1 MEQYRSGHNEADS
14 KSVSLSRPVGS
25 NPTCSAKQNALC
37 LFRAKS
43 VSFRLLLFY
52 QLLLISK
59 NTKAALIKSQMLQF
73 TREHSSSPLYSRNLP
88 GGTSVMA
95 PTTKPIAIILM
106 ARMTF
111 AQSMPKD
118 PKRNEDLLRSFSFL
132 VVPAYSIEEDIF
144 DLFILAVR
152 DITTKTYFIINVP
165 QRPLVDQ
172 VSIYIIIP
180 PTII

>member
-25 NPTCSAKQNALC
+25 NPTCSAKRNALC

-73 TREHSSSPLYSRNLP
+73 TREHSSSPPYSRNLT
-88 GGTSVMA
+88 G
-95 PTTKPIAIILM
+95 
-106 ARMTF
+106 
-111 AQSMPKD
+111 
-118 PKRNEDLLRSFSFL
+118 E
-132 VVPAYSIEEDIF
+132 PA
-144 DLFILAVR
+144 
-152 DITTKTYFIINVP
+152 
-165 QRPLVDQ
+165 
-172 VSIYIIIP
+172 
-180 PTII
+180 

>member
-1 MEQYRSGHNEADS
+1 
-14 KSVSLSRPVGS
+14 
-25 NPTCSAKQNALC
+25 
-37 LFRAKS
+37 
-43 VSFRLLLFY
+43 
-52 QLLLISK
+52 
-59 NTKAALIKSQMLQF
+59 
-73 TREHSSSPLYSRNLP
+73 
-88 GGTSVMA
+88 MA

-111 AQSMPKD
+111 AQSMPKGS
-118 PKRNEDLLRSFSFL
+118 KRNEDLLRSFSFL

-165 QRPLVDQ
+165 KRPLVDQ